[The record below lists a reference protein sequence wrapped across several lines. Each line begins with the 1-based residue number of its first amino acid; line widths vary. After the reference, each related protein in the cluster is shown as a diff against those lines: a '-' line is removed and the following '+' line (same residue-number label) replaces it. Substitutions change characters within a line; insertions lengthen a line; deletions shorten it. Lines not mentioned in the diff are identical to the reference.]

1 MKKEIKK
8 GYNEPNQTDDDIS
21 SELIKALEKLLL
33 DVEDGRNKNPNNEEI
48 KIKRAMKE
56 LIEIL
61 SKDINS
67 FDVNGFL
74 KKLEDYLAEYKRL
87 LYSEVSVY
95 IYAISS
101 TTEKKRLNVLEN
113 MNNTFNYQL
122 KKDEKIESALTKVV
136 IKLWDHINLAI
147 NQYNELKIND
157 ESFQKRIQPVI
168 DQINENKKELQ
179 DSKKELYSQ
188 LIGIVSIF
196 VAISFVMFGGMSL
209 LNNLFDYS
217 EMKSIPLLEMICGG
231 SLIGII
237 MITVIYAFIVFV
249 LRLTGKFEK
258 IDYEVDSNKID
269 TLTKLDEKLEER
281 DSWLIFKL
289 IKIVINGRNKIKH
302 PYRRVVT
309 VVCCLLTI
317 IGFAAGKLW
326 VSNVRGINDVKS
338 INTQCE
344 VIEQNEE
351 SIIMS
356 CPLDM
361 GEANKIEANQV
372 ESSKDES
379 DKSEVN
385 KIESNKDKVTK
396 NETNK
401 DKVK

>member
-179 DSKKELYSQ
+179 DSKK
-188 LIGIVSIF
+188 
-196 VAISFVMFGGMSL
+196 
-209 LNNLFDYS
+209 NC
-217 EMKSIPLLEMICGG
+217 IP
-231 SLIGII
+231 
-237 MITVIYAFIVFV
+237 
-249 LRLTGKFEK
+249 
-258 IDYEVDSNKID
+258 N
-269 TLTKLDEKLEER
+269 
-281 DSWLIFKL
+281 
-289 IKIVINGRNKIKH
+289 
-302 PYRRVVT
+302 
-309 VVCCLLTI
+309 
-317 IGFAAGKLW
+317 
-326 VSNVRGINDVKS
+326 
-338 INTQCE
+338 
-344 VIEQNEE
+344 
-351 SIIMS
+351 
-356 CPLDM
+356 
-361 GEANKIEANQV
+361 
-372 ESSKDES
+372 
-379 DKSEVN
+379 
-385 KIESNKDKVTK
+385 
-396 NETNK
+396 
-401 DKVK
+401 